1 MNFQNLITNT
11 QIAYT
16 MKSTIIEMG
25 DFFTTMT
32 TAGVE
37 IEIELEDHGDTDTN
51 GHIIAEYT
59 ILVVDMLNYKI
70 INKRYA
76 EHLTIKETKEC
87 DEYIARAYENNYFE
101 DAIVGAHD
109 EEDECGWF
117 I

>member
-1 MNFQNLITNT
+1 MSNMLKEF
-11 QIAYT
+11 T

-25 DFFTTMT
+25 DYFTTMT

-37 IEIELEDHGDTDTN
+37 IEIELEDHGDTPTN

-70 INKRYA
+70 INKQYA

-101 DAIVGAHD
+101 DAIVRAHD
-109 EEDECGWF
+109 DEDEWGWF
-117 I
+117 V